1 MYLYFLPFRTTLCA
15 FAGNIN
21 VCVSCITPSSANA
34 VHLQESCTC
43 ISYLSTLCVFAGNIN
58 VCVSCI
64 TPSSANAVHLR
75 ESCTGIPY
83 LSGQPYVRLLAIS
96 TSVLAV
102 SLIVLLMLFIYKRR
116 QSNISVISDAVRRAA
131 YPLNTH

>member
-15 FAGNIN
+15 FAGTIN

-34 VHLQESCTC
+34 VHLQESCTG
-43 ISYLSTLCVFAGNIN
+43 IS
-58 VCVSCI
+58 
-64 TPSSANAVHLR
+64 
-75 ESCTGIPY
+75 Y

-116 QSNISVISDAVRRAA
+116 KSNISVISDAVRRAA